1 VCYESCKLNE
11 NEQNYVTRD
20 LGLATIIHALNTWR
34 HYLLGRRFVLMSDR
48 NALSYLFNQPNM
60 NDK

>member
-1 VCYESCKLNE
+1 MCYESCKLNE